1 MNGNNGNA
9 SSPYGQN
16 NPSSGPSQN
25 DSPFQGITNTML
37 APSQVASTG
46 AGNAYQAVAQ
56 SAAIAI
62 QDATENLRNLSS
74 IGSTAI
80 GVAMAQYLSTG
91 KPEFKDAM
99 ERAQAIVTQAT
110 ADFRSVG
117 EHAAF
122 IVNSF
127 PTGSEQRAS

>member
-1 MNGNNGNA
+1 MH
-9 SSPYGQN
+9 S
-16 NPSSGPSQN
+16 NPSQSVGGGQPGQAAGSE
-25 DSPFQGITNTML
+25 PLAAAFQGMTSAML
-37 APSQVASTG
+37 SPSQVAAVG
-46 AGNAYQAVAQ
+46 AGNAYQSVAQ

-91 KPEFKDAM
+91 KPEFKDAI
-99 ERAQAIVTQAT
+99 ERAQAIVSQAT
-110 ADFRSVG
+110 ADFRSIG

-127 PTGSEQRAS
+127 PTGVEQRAS

>member
-1 MNGNNGNA
+1 MNSNPYQNTAAPQGNSAAGE
-9 SSPYGQN
+9 S
-16 NPSSGPSQN
+16 SSGA
-25 DSPFQGITNTML
+25 FQGMTNAML
-37 APSQVASTG
+37 SPAQVAAVG
-46 AGNAYQAVAQ
+46 AGNAYQSVAQ

-91 KPEFKDAM
+91 KPEFKDAI

-110 ADFRSVG
+110 KDFRSVG